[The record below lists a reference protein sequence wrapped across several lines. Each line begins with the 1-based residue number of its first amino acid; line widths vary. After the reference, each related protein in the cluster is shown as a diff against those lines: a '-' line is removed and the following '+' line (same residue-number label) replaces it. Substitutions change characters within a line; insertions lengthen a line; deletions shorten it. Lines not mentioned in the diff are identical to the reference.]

1 MLKIA
6 QLEAQGPSRTC
17 NESRNEGGEEE
28 EEVTRPGSPIA
39 GGGAP
44 GWALARAA
52 PHPLWQPAS
61 FLPRQVSLP
70 LSRCLSLSLH
80 LACLPLSHSLSHTHT
95 HTVSL
100 SLSHT
105 HPLRQ
110 PAPLLP
116 RQVSPRPFVLSSSFD
131 LLSEACIQGR
141 LDGCLVLRLPLRA
154 LPIETEVE
162 SAPSQSRSGTSVNL
176 SNDRNPLAVCW
187 DPLSSEYGTHK
198 AIKTRFWRC
207 L

>member
-1 MLKIA
+1 L
-6 QLEAQGPSRTC
+6 
-17 NESRNEGGEEE
+17 
-28 EEVTRPGSPIA
+28 
-39 GGGAP
+39 
-44 GWALARAA
+44 
-52 PHPLWQPAS
+52 
-61 FLPRQVSLP
+61 SLP
-70 LSRCLSLSLH
+70 LSPSRVSPSLSFSFSHAHTHSLSL
-80 LACLPLSHSLSHTHT
+80 THT
-95 HTVSL
+95 
-100 SLSHT
+100 HT

-207 L
+207 LSGKSRFLESRFLLRSEVESARTHLTERIYRLVLQNQLPYKIVSLLFTITN